1 MWCPWL
7 LQIPL
12 LEQLLHQ
19 CRDVT
24 NANELFQVIAVMAAL
39 ASSPEDIPT
48 LQAFASNLPLTV
60 LADVVIANM
69 DHMPR
74 REDVAGAQNASSG
87 AGALASLMHVRM
99 S

>member
-1 MWCPWL
+1 M
-7 LQIPL
+7 
-12 LEQLLHQ
+12 
-19 CRDVT
+19 T